1 MTEEQ
6 RWRWW
11 TRSGV
16 AVTVLVAV
24 GIAVAA
30 VTRSTA
36 LLAVI
41 LALLVVALVTMVVV
55 KSRPGA
61 PVPPALHGLDVE
73 QRRLV
78 TEAVKAGRPAP
89 DPALAPAVAAV
100 ARRQQTAMVLLI
112 LSAGIGLY
120 LRIESL
126 QSGSGSPAF
135 DWAVIAFWLFV
146 AAGAVRVLVRR

>member
-11 TRSGV
+11 TRSAG

-30 VTRSTA
+30 VRRSTT
-36 LLAVI
+36 LLTLTVG
-41 LALLVVALVTMVVV
+41 LLVVALVTMVAV

-61 PVPPALHGLDVE
+61 LVPPALQALDAE

-78 TEAVKAGRPAP
+78 AEAVKAGGRRPTP
-89 DPALAPAVAAV
+89 PWRQRWRPWPA
-100 ARRQQTAMVLLI
+100 
-112 LSAGIGLY
+112 
-120 LRIESL
+120 
-126 QSGSGSPAF
+126 GSRPQWSC
-135 DWAVIAFWLFV
+135 
-146 AAGAVRVLVRR
+146 